1 MKLYL
6 LTTLAMLAFAANSI
20 LCRMALGTGVI
31 DAASF
36 TSIRLISGALMLVA
50 LLWRR
55 DASLNKARHV
65 DPVAMSTLFLYA
77 ICFSFAYLLLN
88 TGTGALILFG
98 TVQLVLILF
107 GLVSGERP
115 RLLAWVGMALATGGL
130 IYLVSPGVTAP
141 PWSGALL
148 MAGAGLAWGVYT
160 IRGKGSTDPVAAT
173 TWNFI
178 GTVPLT
184 LFASIIFAAN
194 VHVTA
199 HGVVLAMLS
208 GALASAIGY
217 VIWYAALPLLK
228 STGAATVQLSVPMIA
243 AFGGVMLMGE
253 PVTLRLLLASVAI
266 LGGIGLVIATR
277 RRLHMSRK

>member
-6 LTTLAMLAFAANSI
+6 LTVAAMLAFAANSI
-20 LCRMALGTGVI
+20 LCRMALGGDLI

-36 TSIRLISGALMLVA
+36 TSIRLISGTLMLVA

-55 DASLNKARHV
+55 DATLTKVRHI
-65 DPVAMSTLFLYA
+65 DPLAMSTLFLYA
-77 ICFSFAYLLLN
+77 IFFSFAYLLLD

-98 TVQLVLILF
+98 TVQLILILF
-107 GLVSGERP
+107 GLASGERP
-115 RLLAWVGMALATGGL
+115 RPLAWVGMVLAMGGL
-130 IYLVSPGVTAP
+130 VYLVSPGVSAP

-160 IRGKGSTDPVAAT
+160 IRGRGTSDPMAAT

-184 LFASIIFAAN
+184 VLASIVFAAD
-194 VHVTA
+194 VHITSN
-199 HGVVLAMLS
+199 GVVLAILS

-217 VIWYAALPLLK
+217 VIWYAALRLLTP
-228 STGAATVQLSVPMIA
+228 TGAATVQLSVPMIA
-243 AFGGVMLMGE
+243 AFGGVMLIGE
-253 PVTLRLLLASVAI
+253 PVTARLLLASAAI
-266 LGGIGLVIATR
+266 LGGIALVIVTR
-277 RRLHMSRK
+277 RRG